1 MAIYWLLS
9 LVCLLTP
16 LSSAAQ
22 GYSGGGLADET
33 VTKSVTETITKYLS
47 QCGTLETPSHTPDI
61 TLSGT
66 TTLTSS
72 LQATTFVTIIS
83 NVTNHSE
90 AAPIGSTLSQSDST
104 LRTPNITPTALTT
117 ESSYPA
123 SHYSSTHANTTKI
136 PCSTST
142 STLLVPVPP
151 GSSSHSTPCTTSF
164 RSTYSTSAPTT
175 SPTQI
180 PVSGSARLRGVVA
193 TRKFL
198 GVLTIVSVLIA
209 GFL

>member
-22 GYSGGGLADET
+22 GYSGGGLVDET
-33 VTKSVTETITKYLS
+33 VTMSVTETVTKYLS

-66 TTLTSS
+66 TTRTST
-72 LQATTFVTIIS
+72 LQATISITIIA
-83 NVTNHSE
+83 NVTNLSG
-90 AAPIGSTLSQSDST
+90 AAPIGLTLSRSDIT
-104 LRTPNITPTALTT
+104 LRTPNTTPTALTT
-117 ESSYPA
+117 ESISYPA
-123 SHYSSTHANTTKI
+123 SNYSATHANTTKI

-142 STLLVPVPP
+142 VLVPVPL
-151 GSSSHSTPCTTSF
+151 GSPSHSTPCTASF
-164 RSTYSTSAPTT
+164 RSTPPTSTPTT

-180 PVSGSARLRGVVA
+180 PVSESAKPGGATA

-198 GVLTIVSVLIA
+198 GVLAIVSVLIT